1 MRRRRMKNVILAAA
15 VGILW
20 AAGMVNAQS
29 NREYRDWQQAQ
40 RRAEIQ
46 RQQYMMTRSARD
58 YREWQRAQLEAQ
70 RELRDYQMNARGDR
84 RDMNRQYSYDNRR
97 DMNRQYRYY
106 RSGQTYYTDNR
117 GAELLRQAVNSGY
130 QQGYREGQMD
140 RQYRRSGG
148 YYNSNTYR
156 SGLYGYQSYI
166 DQNQYQYYFQQGF
179 QRGYEDG
186 FNSRM
191 RYGYRSG
198 SGFNILGNILNT
210 ILNITNN

>member
-1 MRRRRMKNVILAAA
+1 MRRRRIKNVILAAGI
-15 VGILW
+15 GILW

-40 RRAEIQ
+40 RQAEIQ

-70 RELRDYQMNARGDR
+70 RELRDYQMNARD
-84 RDMNRQYSYDNRR
+84 DRR

-106 RSGQTYYTDNR
+106 RSGRAYYTDNR
-117 GAELLRQAVNSGY
+117 GAELLRQAVNNGY
-130 QQGYREGQMD
+130 QQGYREGQTA
-140 RQYRRSGG
+140 RRYGRNSG
-148 YYNSNTYR
+148 YYNSGSYR
-156 SGLYGYQSYI
+156 SGTYGYQSYV

-186 FNSRM
+186 FNAQM

-198 SGFNILGNILNT
+198 SGLNILGNILNT
-210 ILNITNN
+210 IFNVTNN

>member
-1 MRRRRMKNVILAAA
+1 MRRRRIKNAILAAA
-15 VGILW
+15 IGILW

-29 NREYRDWQQAQ
+29 NREYRDWQRAQ
-40 RRAEIQ
+40 REAEIQ
-46 RQQYMMTRSARD
+46 RQQYLRTRSPRD

-70 RELRDYQMNARGDR
+70 RELRDYQMNARD
-84 RDMNRQYSYDNRR
+84 DRR

-106 RSGQTYYTDNR
+106 RSGRTYYTDNR

-140 RQYRRSGG
+140 RQYGRRSG
-148 YYNSNTYR
+148 YYNSSTYR
-156 SGLYGYQSYI
+156 SGLFGYQSYI

-198 SGFNILGNILNT
+198 NGFNILGNILNT